1 MARPVRNEWLRY
13 DSMNAFE
20 PRFLYSAKKR
30 LMTAAEMRLRISTG
44 HGPSKIAPGD
54 GANLLRET
62 LFRHSDVDADAE
74 HGPVETAVFKINGSF
89 R

>member
-1 MARPVRNEWLRY
+1 
-13 DSMNAFE
+13 MNAFE
-20 PRFLYSAKKR
+20 VLIQREKATDDGSR
-30 LMTAAEMRLRISTG
+30 NAAAHLHGARAVENST
-44 HGPSKIAPGD
+44 GD
-54 GANLLRET
+54 GANLLREA